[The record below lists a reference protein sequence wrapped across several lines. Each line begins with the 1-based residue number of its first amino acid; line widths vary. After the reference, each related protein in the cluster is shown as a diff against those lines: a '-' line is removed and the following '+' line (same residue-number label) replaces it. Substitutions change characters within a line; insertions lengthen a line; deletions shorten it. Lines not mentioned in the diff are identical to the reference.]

1 MFCCRL
7 FNSDDPIAV
16 RLDDGLRNNSYPDIG
31 TTCMKDAPPASEKE
45 PYNCG
50 EGDKKFYEPSDS
62 TEYNQYA
69 RCSECF
75 SKTLQVRIKSL
86 LNIY

>member
-1 MFCCRL
+1 
-7 FNSDDPIAV
+7 
-16 RLDDGLRNNSYPDIG
+16 
-31 TTCMKDAPPASEKE
+31 MKDAPPASEKE